1 MLTKESLQHYLDDG
15 ETMDRVEDFLAHHGV
30 KGMKWGVRRAEG
42 HVSGSEVK
50 AARTRLHSDL
60 DSIEHHAAAIR
71 ASGSTA
77 EKNRHLAAIHEIANR
92 SLKNGDDDKGT
103 RLTVGKGVL
112 TALGGQLV
120 VPIPAVGAGGALAAH
135 AAYKHKQF
143 QDTHELLKKH
153 ASSTL
158 KDY

>member
-1 MLTKESLQHYLDDG
+1 MTGNVSQED
-15 ETMDRVEDFLAHHGV
+15 VEDFISNYMAITHHGV
-30 KGMKWGVRRAEG
+30 KGQKWGVRRALG
-42 HVSGSEVK
+42 HVSGAEVK
-50 AARTRLHSDL
+50 AARTRLHSNL

-71 ASGSTA
+71 AAGSTA
-77 EKNRHLAAIHEIANR
+77 EKNRHLAAIHNIANT

-120 VPIPAVGAGGALAAH
+120 VPIPAVGAGGALLAH
-135 AAYKHKQF
+135 AAYKNKQH
-143 QDTHELLKKH
+143 QDTHDLLTKH
-153 ASSTL
+153 ANSTL